1 MQFLLYTP
9 SKFIPL
15 FSLARSWTPS
25 LDNVYDFQDDSFK
38 HWIIDLH
45 TTTFR
50 SRACTSRDG
59 KKKKRKKNEE
69 RRWIHRWP
77 GFLGS
82 WKVFSSAGECKHC
95 CLLESSLVPG
105 SRASSLV
112 ISPLFPPV
120 FLRPAAAILLLLSFP
135 SLSPHPTV
143 LLRWKGQQPSVK
155 ESIFG
160 RRSFTPMWNERIC
173 IVSIA
178 INGEGC
184 LFARL

>member
-1 MQFLLYTP
+1 MFTISRMTP
-9 SKFIPL
+9 SNIESSIFTQQRFEVGRVL
-15 FSLARSWTPS
+15 RVT
-25 LDNVYDFQDDSFK
+25 V
-38 HWIIDLH
+38 
-45 TTTFR
+45 
-50 SRACTSRDG
+50 
-59 KKKKRKKNEE
+59 KKKKEKNEE